1 MVGAEDMRLKQTQSM
16 TKYLQKC
23 NQRNKTTN
31 VISIFINVYN
41 VIIFHNVKRTYN

>member
-1 MVGAEDMRLKQTQSM
+1 MVGTEGMKLKQTQSM
-16 TKYLQKC
+16 TKCLQRW

-41 VIIFHNVKRTYN
+41 VVIFHNIK